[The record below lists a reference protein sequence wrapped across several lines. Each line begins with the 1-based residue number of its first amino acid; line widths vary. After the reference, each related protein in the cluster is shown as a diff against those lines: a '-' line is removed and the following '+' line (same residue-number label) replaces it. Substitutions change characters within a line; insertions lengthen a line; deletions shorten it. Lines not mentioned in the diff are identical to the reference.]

1 MLYYA
6 HSVKD
11 SLIDQRTDAETGLTT
26 KEVKK
31 RRAKFGANTLDIKTT
46 PLWQKLLEP
55 FADLFMIILVI
66 ALVLSILQQSW
77 TEVAV
82 IALDIVL
89 DVAVFYIQRFST
101 ERILNSLKEKTVQK
115 ITAIRNGAEVELDAS
130 ELVPGDVVVLHE
142 GDRIPADGRIISES
156 GLLTNESMLTGESEA
171 IAKDA
176 KAISGKKKV
185 YEQRNMVFA
194 GSFVITGASKFV
206 VTATGNDTEYGKIAS
221 LASGAASTSP
231 IQEKINKLVVKIAA
245 VILAVAAIVLIVQ
258 LIDGIP
264 FYSAIEFTLAMIVS
278 AVPEDLPIVTAIILA
293 IGAVRLAKKKALIKE
308 LRAIQ
313 SIGIVSTIASDKTG
327 TLTENKLSVKDIW
340 NPETKKTLKNN
351 EAYLATVAATAI
363 PLENATDPLDLAIW
377 QYIKNEAPY
386 LVDIKPL
393 KTYAFDQDL
402 KTSGNLFEDKRG
414 NLKLVI
420 KGAPETIFAKCT
432 KLTPKDREAAET
444 RLENFS
450 NQGYKVIA
458 LASTKIDREINELNK
473 LTKNDVFKFEGL
485 IAIADTVRA
494 GVIDAV
500 EAAATAGV
508 KVKMITGDHAQTAFA
523 IGRELGLC
531 TDFSEVLDCSK
542 LGELPDSD
550 LEDRVK
556 TATVFARVTPEDK
569 FRILNIIKKSE
580 VVAMTGDGVNDV
592 PALTNAHVGIAMG
605 NSPSIV
611 QDAGDIVLLDNNFAN
626 IVSAMKEGRVILANI
641 RRMLIYLLATNAG
654 EVLATLGALFISSSQ
669 LLLPIQILWINMV
682 TDSLMVIPLGL
693 EPPEHAFMSQKP
705 EAKDAPILSKVL
717 VHRMIICA
725 ITMAAVGLGTY
736 YLSLTRFSHDEAN
749 TLAFTAMVVIQWSN
763 AFCVRGTYESV
774 FKRLKV
780 KNILFIL
787 ALLAAITLQ
796 ALVLFGPLSIFAKT
810 VPVDPLALGIVS
822 FIAFITP
829 VITTELHKKLSK
841 YKSERAANKH

>member
-1 MLYYA
+1 MLYYT

-245 VILAVAAIVLIVQ
+245 VILAVAAIVLVVQ
-258 LIDGIP
+258 LVDGIP

-313 SIGIVSTIASDKTG
+313 SIGIVTTIASDKTG
-327 TLTENKLSVKDIW
+327 TLTENKLSVKDVW

-351 EAYLATVAATAI
+351 EAHLAAVAGTAV

-377 QYIKNEAPY
+377 QYVKNEAPY
-386 LVDIKPL
+386 LADIKPL

-414 NLKLVI
+414 NLKLII

-432 KLTPKDREAAET
+432 KLSAKDREAAET

-458 LASTKIDREINELNK
+458 FASAKIDREINELNK

-494 GVIDAV
+494 GVVDAV

-508 KVKMITGDHAQTAFA
+508 KVKMVTGDHAQTAFA

-654 EVLATLGALFISSSQ
+654 EVLATLGALFISGSQ

-822 FIAFITP
+822 LIAFVTP
-829 VITTELHKKLSK
+829 IVVTESHKKLSK
-841 YKSERAANKH
+841 YKSDRSANR

>member
-1 MLYYA
+1 
-6 HSVKD
+6 
-11 SLIDQRTDAETGLTT
+11 
-26 KEVKK
+26 
-31 RRAKFGANTLDIKTT
+31 
-46 PLWQKLLEP
+46 
-55 FADLFMIILVI
+55 MIILII
-66 ALVLSILQQSW
+66 ALILSVIQGSW

-101 ERILNSLKEKTVQK
+101 ERVLNSLKEKTVQK
-115 ITAIRNGAEVELDAS
+115 ITAIRGGAEVELDAS

-142 GDRIPADGRIISES
+142 GDRIPADGRIITES

-194 GSFVITGASKFV
+194 GSFVITGNSKFV

-221 LASGAASTSP
+221 LASGASVTSP
-231 IQEKINKLVVKIAA
+231 IQDKINQLVVKIA
-245 VILAVAAIVLIVQ
+245 VIILAVAAIVLAIQ
-258 LIDGIP
+258 LFDGIP
-264 FYSAIEFTLAMIVS
+264 FYSAIELTLAMIVS

-313 SIGIVSTIASDKTG
+313 SIGIVTTIASDKTG
-327 TLTENKLSVKDIW
+327 TLTENKLAVKDAW
-340 NPETKKTLKNN
+340 NPEAKKTLKNN
-351 EAYLATVAATAI
+351 EAFLNTIASSAI
-363 PLENATDPLDLAIW
+363 PLSSATDPLDIAIW
-377 QYIKNEAPY
+377 QYVKNEAAY
-386 LVDIKPL
+386 LADLKPL

-414 NLKLVI
+414 NLSLII
-420 KGAPETIFAKCT
+420 KGAPETVLQKCT
-432 KLTPKDREAAET
+432 KLTAKDREAAEA
-444 RLENFS
+444 RLETFS
-450 NQGYKVIA
+450 AHGYKVIA
-458 LASTKIDREINELNK
+458 LASAKIDREINELNK
-473 LTKNDVFKFEGL
+473 LTKRDVFKFEGL
-485 IAIADTVRA
+485 IAVADTVRA
-494 GVIDAV
+494 GVTDAV
-500 EAAATAGV
+500 EAAAIAGV
-508 KVKMITGDHAQTAFA
+508 KVKMVTGDHAQTAFA
-523 IGRELGLC
+523 IGRELGLA

-542 LGELPDSD
+542 LGDLPDSD

-556 TATVFARVTPEDK
+556 NATIFARVTPEDK
-569 FRILNIIKKSE
+569 FRILNIIKNTE

-605 NSPSIV
+605 DSPSIV

-641 RRMLIYLLATNAG
+641 RRMLIYLLSTNAG
-654 EVLATLGALFISSSQ
+654 EVLATLGALLLSGSQ

-682 TDSLMVIPLGL
+682 TDSLMVIPIGL

-705 EAKDAPILSKVL
+705 ESKDAPILSKIL
-717 VHRMIICA
+717 VQRMSIISL
-725 ITMAAVGLGTY
+725 TMAAVTLGTY
-736 YLSLTRFSHDEAN
+736 YLALAHFSHDEAN

-763 AFCVRGTYESV
+763 AFCVRGTYESA

-780 KNILFIL
+780 KNVLFIV
-787 ALLAAITLQ
+787 ALIVAIVLQ
-796 ALVLFGPLSIFAKT
+796 VLVLFGPLSIFAKT
-810 VPVDPLALGIVS
+810 VPVDPLALAITVTV
-822 FIAFITP
+822 AFIVP
-829 VITTELHKKLSK
+829 IATTELHKKLAK
-841 YKSERAANKH
+841 K

>member
-1 MLYYA
+1 MLYYN

-31 RRAKFGANTLDIKTT
+31 RRAKYGENTLDIKTT

-66 ALVLSILQQSW
+66 ALVLSIIQQSW

-82 IALDIVL
+82 IALDIIL

-101 ERILNSLKEKTVQK
+101 ERVLNSLKEKTVQK
-115 ITAIRNGAEVELDAS
+115 ITAIRNGTEVELDSS

-221 LASGAASTSP
+221 LASGATSTSP

-245 VILAVAAIVLIVQ
+245 VILALAAIVLIVQ
-258 LIDGIP
+258 LVDGIP
-264 FYSAIEFTLAMIVS
+264 FYNAIEFTLAMIVS

-313 SIGIVSTIASDKTG
+313 SIGIVTTIASDKTG
-327 TLTENKLSVKDIW
+327 TLTENKLAIKDAW
-340 NPETKKTLKNN
+340 SPEDKKTLKNN
-351 EAYLATVAATAI
+351 EDFLKTIAGTAI
-363 PLENATDPLDLAIW
+363 PTDSATDPLDLAIW
-377 QYIKNEAPY
+377 QYVKNEAPY
-386 LVDIKPL
+386 LADLKPL

-414 NLKLVI
+414 KLSLVI

-432 KLTPKDREAAET
+432 KMTKKDRDAAET
-444 RLENFS
+444 RLEKFS

-473 LTKNDVFKFEGL
+473 LTKNDIFKFEGL
-485 IAIADTVRA
+485 IAIADTVRE
-494 GVIDAV
+494 GVVEAV

-508 KVKMITGDHAQTAFA
+508 KVKMVTGDHAQTAFA

-531 TDFSEVLDCSK
+531 TDFAEVLDCSK
-542 LGELPDSD
+542 LGDLPDSD

-556 TATVFARVTPEDK
+556 NASIFARVTPEDK
-569 FRILNIIKKSE
+569 FRILNAIKKTE

-654 EVLATLGALFISSSQ
+654 EVLATLGALFISGSQ

-682 TDSLMVIPLGL
+682 TDSLMVIPIGL

-705 EAKDAPILSKVL
+705 EPKDAPILSRVL
-717 VHRMIICA
+717 VHRMIISSVS
-725 ITMAAVGLGTY
+725 MAAVALGTY
-736 YLSLTRFSHDEAN
+736 YLALNHVSHDEAN

-780 KNILFIL
+780 KNTLFIL
-787 ALLAAITLQ
+787 ALILAVTLQ

-810 VPVDPLALGIVS
+810 VPVSPLALAMVALVAFAVPIIV
-822 FIAFITP
+822 
-829 VITTELHKKLSK
+829 TELHKKLSK
-841 YKSERAANKH
+841 YKSERAANH